1 MDPAQGRAAAFINH
15 LLANPALNNLN
26 PLQKEEQILQFLRA
40 NAQSLVPTL
49 ASPQFFPGR
58 PWSQIWR
65 LLYSALTR
73 ETDRTLKPQLEE
85 LIRQKISFV
94 FATQIQPN
102 RLPEDQCRREMWEF
116 TGRLLQRFAPGS
128 AARSAEQVYRAMIGS
143 LPEGVAAGDYA
154 VAAEDKPALA
164 VSAATAAAWGG
175 HDLTAAV
182 RNCAG
187 LSVGALA
194 GVPTPAA
201 VGECTLA
208 PVRRFP
214 DTATLFGALR
224 DGSVRGV
231 WTTTADPDVPDGVVV
246 LVDRKPTLVPAEN
259 VVAIYRRNELGKM
272 QLRAINELAGVL
284 DTASLIDMVR
294 QVRSGADPRWVAEA
308 WLAANPLGR

>member
-116 TGRLLQRFAPGS
+116 TGRLLQKEE
-128 AARSAEQVYRAMIGS
+128 ARKALVGPLTAIGAGFVGRYLEKAFEDRQYVHFELTKVQRLRLEIEDIEHMIHAT
-143 LPEGVAAGDYA
+143 LLLRPATQLLTVARQAGGEA
-154 VAAEDKPALA
+154 VESVLVQPQF
-164 VSAATAAAWGG
+164 AATAFDSMKAQLKIIPQTLLRSALFSNVSFEEDKQIDATARIAAIFSCR
-175 HDLTAAV
+175 A
-182 RNCAG
+182 RNYKPIA
-187 LSVGALA
+187 
-194 GVPTPAA
+194 
-201 VGECTLA
+201 
-208 PVRRFP
+208 R
-214 DTATLFGALR
+214 
-224 DGSVRGV
+224 
-231 WTTTADPDVPDGVVV
+231 
-246 LVDRKPTLVPAEN
+246 VDRGASTPDRSWFSIT
-259 VVAIYRRNELGKM
+259 RRNYKYYGFDIKM
-272 QLRAINELAGVL
+272 L
-284 DTASLIDMVR
+284 DEFYKIASE
-294 QVRSGADPRWVAEA
+294 SGW
-308 WLAANPLGR
+308 